1 MSQQLKVAI
10 SSRALFDLSE
20 SHAVFEAE
28 GLESFRR
35 YQQAHEYDVLE
46 KGPAFTLVQKLLG
59 LNEHANPDD
68 PIVEVLLLSRNAA
81 DTGLRVFHSIA
92 QHGLGIKRA
101 AFAGG
106 ENPYHYAKAFGA
118 DLFLSLHPE
127 DVQTALAAG
136 IAAAHIWSNQ
146 HRESPSSQI
155 RIAFDGDCVLFS
167 DQAEL
172 IYQQQGVDAFN
183 QAEREARLNPLPQGP
198 FKPLLQTLHQI
209 QQRCPGAIRTAL
221 VTARSAPAHERVIRT
236 LRAWNIEINEALFLG
251 GLDKSA
257 FLSAFSADIFFDD
270 NRTHCQS
277 ARDTVTTGHV
287 PVQLD

>member
-20 SHAVFEAE
+20 SHAVFESE
-28 GLESFRR
+28 GVEAFRR

-46 KGPAFTLVQKLLG
+46 KGPAFTLVQKLLS
-59 LNEHANPDD
+59 LNSHTSPDD

-92 QHGLGIKRA
+92 QHGLAIKRA

-106 ENPYHYAKAFGA
+106 ENPYHYAQAFGA

-127 DVQTALAAG
+127 DVQTALVAG
-136 IAAAHIWSNQ
+136 IAAAHIWSDK
-146 HRESPSSQI
+146 HLESPTPQL

-172 IYQQQGVDAFN
+172 IYQQQGVVAFN
-183 QAEREARLNPLPQGP
+183 QSEQQARLNPLPQGP
-198 FKPLLQTLHQI
+198 FKPLLQTVHQI
-209 QQRCPGAIRTAL
+209 QQRCPGLIRTAL

-236 LRAWNIEINEALFLG
+236 LRAWDIEIDEALFLG

-257 FLSAFSADIFFDD
+257 FLSAFRADIFFDD
-270 NRTHCQS
+270 NRGHCQS
-277 ARDTVTTGHV
+277 AQETVTTAHV
-287 PVQLD
+287 PMISV

>member
-1 MSQQLKVAI
+1 MFQQLKVAI

-28 GLESFRR
+28 GVDAFRK

-59 LNEHANPDD
+59 LNAQTSSDN

-92 QHGLGIKRA
+92 EHGLAIKRA

-127 DVQTALAAG
+127 DVQTALSAG
-136 IAAAHIWSNQ
+136 MAAAHIWSNQ
-146 HRESPSSQI
+146 HRESPSTQL

-172 IYQQQGVDAFN
+172 IYQQQGVAAFN
-183 QAEREARLNPLPQGP
+183 QAEQQARLNPLPQGP

-209 QQRCPGAIRTAL
+209 QQRCPGVIRTAL

-236 LRAWNIEINEALFLG
+236 LRAWGIEIDEALFLG

-257 FLSAFSADIFFDD
+257 FLSAFKADIFFDD
-270 NRTHCQS
+270 NQKHCQS
-277 ARDTVTTGHV
+277 AQGAVTTAHV
-287 PVQLD
+287 PSSS